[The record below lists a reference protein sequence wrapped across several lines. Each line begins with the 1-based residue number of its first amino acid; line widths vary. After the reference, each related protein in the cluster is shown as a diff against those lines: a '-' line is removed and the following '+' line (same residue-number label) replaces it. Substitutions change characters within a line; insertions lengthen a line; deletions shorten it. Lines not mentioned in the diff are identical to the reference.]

1 MENPLLNADFQIS
14 SFKMKYRSLQDH
26 IKENC
31 KTENMDILK
40 LAELC
45 LTFAVANMS
54 NLKQVLSQHGEDP
67 LSSLLRMITN
77 GKPYAEH
84 DSLKAVE
91 VFLQQ

>member
-1 MENPLLNADFQIS
+1 
-14 SFKMKYRSLQDH
+14 
-26 IKENC
+26 
-31 KTENMDILK
+31 
-40 LAELC
+40 
-45 LTFAVANMS
+45 MS